1 MDIRQLRLF
10 CRIVERHSFSL
21 AAEDVGITQPAASQQ
36 VHTLERE
43 LKTTLLDRSNR
54 RITPT
59 DAGQVLYRYAREILA
74 LHERACTEILDL
86 GELVAGN
93 VVMGASTGPGEH
105 VLPGLLTRFRE
116 LYPGVRVSLHVDDTH
131 EVIERVVAREF
142 EIGAVGA
149 PTHRPDLTVEP
160 LVRDEVVLVCSPT
173 HPWASR
179 DDVTLAELV
188 AEPQIVQQQG
198 AGIRAVVED
207 HLKAA
212 GVRPEQLNI
221 AAEMGLM
228 ESAKQAAIAGGGVTF
243 VSRWAVGPEL
253 EHGLLV
259 VVPVRDFEIRRDFH
273 TVRSR
278 TRVLSRAA
286 EALLAFFREQYAASS

>member
-286 EALLAFFREQYAASS
+286 EALLAFFREQYDATT